1 MAHVFEEFVK
11 ERVAR
16 AEEFISGLNR
26 EERIAEWLHELS
38 NLYREM
44 RRYLEIY
51 TDSGQIRI
59 ESRPTQITEELLGS
73 YDAESLTLII
83 GADKVEAIPIG
94 TLLIGTRG
102 RVDLCG
108 ERGTRRL
115 VLLDVD
121 TKSENDT
128 MPETGRRS
136 ESASI
141 SLVTGQIDQSGW
153 YIATQPP
160 NVLVKRLDADSF
172 QEAIMDV
179 SGA

>member
-1 MAHVFEEFVK
+1 MAHVFDEFVK

-26 EERIAEWLHELS
+26 EERIAKWLHELG
-38 NLYREM
+38 NLYNDM
-44 RRYLEIY
+44 RRYLKSY

-59 ESRPTQITEELLGS
+59 ESRKTEITEEHLGT
-73 YDAESLTLII
+73 YDTESLTLII

-94 TLLIGTRG
+94 TLLIGSRG

-108 ERGTRRL
+108 ERGTRRI

-128 MPETGRRS
+128 MPKPRRRS
-136 ESASI
+136 ESSSI
-141 SLVTGQIDQSGW
+141 SLVSGQVDQSGW

-160 NVLVKRLDADSF
+160 NVVVKRLDEDSF